1 MYIKFLFPINKQF
14 SIDSYLDR
22 EGHYWVSAKSLPTLS
37 LSSSDHCTALVTF
50 ATIGLTHY
58 ENLEF
63 MEEVLPFW
71 IPLRM
76 LWIFVLPVRIHFYY
90 FSFVLQENPCSK
102 GSLERH
108 PIGVQGVFAS
118 DPTGCLG
125 LTFPSLPSSQLT
137 KSSCKAIFHNY
148 IVDWNPFALQNL
160 KKISEIKHID
170 KVHFWIEESSHSLD

>member
-1 MYIKFLFPINKQF
+1 
-14 SIDSYLDR
+14 
-22 EGHYWVSAKSLPTLS
+22 
-37 LSSSDHCTALVTF
+37 
-50 ATIGLTHY
+50 
-58 ENLEF
+58 
-63 MEEVLPFW
+63 MEEVLLFW

-160 KKISEIKHID
+160 KKISEIKHIG
-170 KVHFWIEESSHSLD
+170 KVHFWIEESSHSLDWFYPPQIDTFWLTQLYLPIKTLSFYFNPPAYPTKNKFTY